1 MLKPIRKLCVFG
13 PSVQCKSLL
22 ATKMCDRGLFPLFN
36 GKFRTQKQFK
46 VEKSYGLN
54 IVNK

>member
-22 ATKMCDRGLFPLFN
+22 ATKMCDHGLLPLFN
-36 GKFRTQKQFK
+36 GKLRTQKQFN
-46 VEKSYGLN
+46 VAKSYRLN